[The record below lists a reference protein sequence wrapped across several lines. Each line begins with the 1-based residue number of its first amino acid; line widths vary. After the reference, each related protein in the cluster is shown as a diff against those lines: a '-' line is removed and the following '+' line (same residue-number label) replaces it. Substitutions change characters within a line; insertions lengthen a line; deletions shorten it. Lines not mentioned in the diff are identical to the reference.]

1 MASGIGFV
9 VTDPSGVLP
18 VPHGDDDDEVSIE
31 VKGSG
36 LELLS
41 MATGEVHLR
50 FAWSELVGECSSQP
64 QSDDPTDMALFM
76 FESAAYPGVFELES
90 EDAERLAA
98 ASRRRGRPATAA
110 ERADMRARAASP
122 PPPKLAIDAPR
133 DVDAT
138 APHRA
143 KQQLAPNKPMAA
155 RKKSPPA
162 AAPMA
167 AAESGQQQKDH
178 ALSPHEARI
187 DAFCFYAGTLSD
199 AELDHLSAG
208 LHLARGALA
217 FSEVGSLDDDGYR
230 IMPMRVDVTDVA
242 ALLGAA
248 YSANVASVI
257 GAHME
262 VLLLPDE
269 AAAGSMRYAD
279 FLELSLRFDVNFEE
293 HIGAATAASR
303 RGGRF
308 SARCTAEEHDFGA
321 LRKAFDMLDTVKTAD
336 LTVDEI
342 SAAMRKLGLRRDADA
357 CDVAACE
364 LMMMLTRHRAVPWSP
379 GQDPPQGVT
388 WLEFTHGALDGSFAR
403 HDCGGAMIAQ
413 YEKLSAG
420 IFFGFTLTQPLKPPP
435 PGAPLPEEVALTFG
449 EGGTLAITAAANV
462 QLEPLLLL
470 RLAKFASCS
479 VKRQS
484 ADPDDM
490 MLLTIKLKE
499 GQGTSGAQ
507 QQTFIFE
514 VEEGEALQLAYSR
527 AHQALQ
533 RVVSARVGYT
543 AAEGRLALP
552 PLQRAYLQ
560 GVFSVFDVNGD
571 GVVDAHEI
579 RLIFNVIGSEWDSD
593 LVFARLDTN
602 NTGSVSLEELE
613 DVVGAE
619 CATKGKSDLLDM
631 FKYDVLRIHDA
642 FNAFAQDGELRS
654 DELAQ
659 VLTILGHTPTALQ
672 LAEVFAVVDC
682 DESGTIEWRELLHA
696 LADHELDGVEGVSSA
711 FQTATKNSLGKK
723 HTSLE
728 TNLSQVVSTTERLAA
743 ETADLEGKIRKASL
757 EIAQRN
763 RGLDGKQQAHAAA
776 GGGSAAKGSKE
787 QQREQKQQAAQ
798 VESDASSKALLAKVE
813 QEVKVAATRTAM
825 ENLRRQAGERRKV
838 AHDKALG
845 ARARGMALKL
855 LQSDPTA
862 INGWRIKVVGLDK
875 EGHAVKK
882 TGSVRGSEPHSYEAT
897 VLGVNKPRR
906 WKASQFKLR
915 FDEPLPGVKGR
926 TTMLSLDRQAPKA
939 GKRMCANGEFK
950 FLKYP
955 FELLGTKPVEGA
967 GHFTRADSVP
977 IGIL

>member
-9 VTDPSGVLP
+9 ITDPSGRLTG
-18 VPHGDDDDEVSIE
+18 HGDDDDELSIE

-50 FAWSELVGECSSQP
+50 FAWSELVGECSSHP
-64 QSDDPTDMALFM
+64 QSDDPTDMALFT

-122 PPPKLAIDAPR
+122 PPPKLPIDAPR
-133 DVDAT
+133 DADAA

-167 AAESGQQQKDH
+167 AAESGQQQQDH

-187 DAFCFYAGTLSD
+187 DALCFYAGALAD

-208 LHLARGALA
+208 LHLARSALA
-217 FSEVGSLDDDGYR
+217 FSKVGSLDDDGYR
-230 IMPMRVDVTDVA
+230 TMPLRVDVADVA

-248 YSANVASVI
+248 YSVKVASVI

-293 HIGAATAASR
+293 HIGATAASR
-303 RGGRF
+303 RGDWF
-308 SARCTAEEHDFGA
+308 SARCAAEEHDFGA

-379 GQDPPQGVT
+379 GQEPPQGVT

-403 HDCGGAMIAQ
+403 HECGLAMITQ

-449 EGGTLAITAAANV
+449 EGGMLAITAAANV

-470 RLAKFASCS
+470 RLAAFASCS

-499 GQGTSGAQ
+499 GQGTNGAQ

-527 AHQALQ
+527 AQEARQ

-543 AAEGRLALP
+543 AGEGRLSLP
-552 PLQRAYLQ
+552 PLQRAYLR

-593 LVFARLDTN
+593 WVFARLDTN
-602 NTGSVSLEELE
+602 STGSVSLEELE

-631 FKYDVLRIHDA
+631 FKYDVLRIYDA

-654 DELAQ
+654 DDLAQ
-659 VLTILGHTPTALQ
+659 VLTILGHTPTELQ
-672 LAEVFAVVDC
+672 LAEVFAVVDS

-711 FQTATKNSLGKK
+711 FQTATKNSLGEKQ
-723 HTSLE
+723 TVLE

-743 ETADLEGKIRKASL
+743 ETADLEGKIRKKSL

-776 GGGSAAKGSKE
+776 GGGSAAKGGKE
-787 QQREQKQQAAQ
+787 QQREQMQQAAQ
-798 VESDASSKALLAKVE
+798 VESDASSMALLAKVE
-813 QEVKVAATRTAM
+813 QEAKVAATRAAM
-825 ENLRRQAGERRKV
+825 ENMQRQADGRRKV

-845 ARARGMALKL
+845 QRARGMALEQ
-855 LQSDPTA
+855 LQSDPKA
-862 INGWRIKVVGLDK
+862 IIGWRIKVAGLDK
-875 EGHAVKK
+875 EGHAVQKS
-882 TGSVRGSEPHSYEAT
+882 GSGRASEPHSYEAT
-897 VLGVNKPRR
+897 VLSVNKPRR

-915 FDEPLPGVKGR
+915 FDEPLPGVKVKER

-939 GKRMCANGEFK
+939 GKRMCVNGEFK

-967 GHFTRADSVP
+967 GHFTRADDVP
-977 IGIL
+977 IGII